1 MTSNYLA
8 SGKKDAG
15 SIRFSLANYFISSEH
30 FIVFNRLEGIIRL
43 GVTFTVTEIP
53 YSELYINFLILLLSS

>member
-8 SGKKDAG
+8 SGKKDAA

-30 FIVFNRLEGIIRL
+30 FIVPNRSEGIIRS
-43 GVTFTVTEIP
+43 GVTFMKAEIP
-53 YSELYINFLILLLSS
+53 YF